1 MDLSKIFLKGA
12 CPTKMGGQA
21 VMEGIM
27 MRGETKTA
35 LALRLPDGSIKVETG
50 DIKEQK
56 KWMKLPLVRGV
67 ASFISSLVVGTG
79 QLMKSAE
86 ILTDAED
93 EEYEETRFERWLN
106 KKFGSKGAWSFMIY
120 VSVIIALLFTVGVF
134 IILPTAVV
142 NLMKLFTENIFWLN
156 FTEGVVRIL
165 LFVLYV
171 WAISFMGDI
180 KRVFQYH
187 GAEHKTIHCFENG
200 LELTPENCRQFP
212 TLHPRCGTS
221 FLMFVFI
228 IAFALHF
235 LLGWP
240 NLILRIV
247 SRLLLLPLIAGLSYE
262 LLRWAGKSDNT
273 VVKILS
279 IPGLYLQKITTKEPD
294 DRQLEVAIT
303 AINAVLAAEGK
314 KKSEDSLL
322 CESNK
327 NALTELPKP
336 PLKKRRFI

>member
-106 KKFGSKGAWSFMIY
+106 KKF
-120 VSVIIALLFTVGVF
+120 
-134 IILPTAVV
+134 
-142 NLMKLFTENIFWLN
+142 
-156 FTEGVVRIL
+156 
-165 LFVLYV
+165 
-171 WAISFMGDI
+171 
-180 KRVFQYH
+180 
-187 GAEHKTIHCFENG
+187 
-200 LELTPENCRQFP
+200 
-212 TLHPRCGTS
+212 
-221 FLMFVFI
+221 
-228 IAFALHF
+228 
-235 LLGWP
+235 
-240 NLILRIV
+240 
-247 SRLLLLPLIAGLSYE
+247 
-262 LLRWAGKSDNT
+262 
-273 VVKILS
+273 
-279 IPGLYLQKITTKEPD
+279 
-294 DRQLEVAIT
+294 
-303 AINAVLAAEGK
+303 
-314 KKSEDSLL
+314 
-322 CESNK
+322 
-327 NALTELPKP
+327 
-336 PLKKRRFI
+336 